1 MNLKSIMLSEISK
14 AEKGYIVYNS
24 LYTTNKKMQNYMD
37 RNQISGSLV
46 QGVEGGRRDWLPRG
60 TKELF
65 VVM

>member
-1 MNLKSIMLSEISK
+1 MYMNLKSIMLSEISK

-46 QGVEGGRRDWLPRG
+46 QGVEGGRRD
-60 TKELF
+60 
-65 VVM
+65 